1 MNLRRIVAL
10 GMAVAALM
18 SWMELS
24 PIQAAD
30 SIIVVAVDMQRT
42 VKLNDRFLAPGE
54 QLVVAVE
61 LENHSY
67 VMGVDCDLSHY
78 EFSLTQKQP
87 STPLFTFDTP
97 ATLPI
102 SSTSSMV
109 SGTFTLTAQHLGNAV
124 FNLDTTAFYTCE
136 GGLDT
141 KAMSTGPIAPVYIW
155 TEEHHTYLPLVV
167 IPQRIVEKPQ
177 RIR

>member
-1 MNLRRIVAL
+1 MMMNMRRVAL
-10 GMAVAALM
+10 GMIVAALM
-18 SWMELS
+18 SWIGLS
-24 PIQAAD
+24 SIQAAD

-42 VKLNDRFLAPGE
+42 VKFNDRFLAPGE
-54 QLVVAVE
+54 QLIVEAE

-67 VMGVDCDLSHY
+67 VIGVDCDLSHY
-78 EFSLTQKQP
+78 EFSLTQEQP

-109 SGTFTLTAQHLGNAV
+109 SGAFTLTAHHLGNAV
-124 FNLDTTAFYTCE
+124 FNLDTTAFYTSE
-136 GGLDT
+136 DGRHT
-141 KAMSTGPIAPVYIW
+141 EAMSTGPIAPVYVW

-167 IPQRIVEKPQ
+167 LPKRIVEKP
-177 RIR
+177 